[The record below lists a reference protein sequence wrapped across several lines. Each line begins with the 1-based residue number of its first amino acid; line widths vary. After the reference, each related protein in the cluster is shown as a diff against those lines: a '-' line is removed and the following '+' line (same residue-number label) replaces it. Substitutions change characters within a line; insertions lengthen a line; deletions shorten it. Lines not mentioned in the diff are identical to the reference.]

1 MHVAGILRTG
11 LDLWHEKVKQT
22 STTSTEVFAH
32 FESNHAQQE
41 ILLGIA
47 DLSFLYHH
55 YTVIIHRG
63 APHNQSKYLESAR
76 QALSLLQEIS
86 PDTESIYNGISWQ
99 LIHLP
104 FTSLFM
110 IFGNIMSRP
119 DSAESY
125 NDLKCLNENIEY
137 YRNTGG
143 QYDTFKPE
151 KLVVSLVKIAEEA
164 IQKACRKLPKPGNLN
179 GVSTFGATA
188 DIPSPVLPADYDRG
202 LTNIAYSQSSPFPAA
217 PHVNTMDDTEQ
228 TDMVWKVGPPQSA
241 QGSHE
246 VQCNFGTTM
255 KDDFMNQ
262 AGDQA
267 KEYPLNMDFDLLS
280 WDGQ

>member
-1 MHVAGILRTG
+1 
-11 LDLWHEKVKQT
+11 
-22 STTSTEVFAH
+22 
-32 FESNHAQQE
+32 
-41 ILLGIA
+41 
-47 DLSFLYHH
+47 
-55 YTVIIHRG
+55 
-63 APHNQSKYLESAR
+63 
-76 QALSLLQEIS
+76 
-86 PDTESIYNGISWQ
+86 
-99 LIHLP
+99 
-104 FTSLFM
+104 
-110 IFGNIMSRP
+110 MSRP

-228 TDMVWKVGPPQSA
+228 TDMSFLQYPNWLEHSSFDHEDLSVSPQGMEGWASPVCS
-241 QGSHE
+241 GL
-246 VQCNFGTTM
+246 T
-255 KDDFMNQ
+255 
-262 AGDQA
+262 
-267 KEYPLNMDFDLLS
+267 
-280 WDGQ
+280 